1 MASLNFQAV
10 VMEFLNA
17 IPSGRVISKNI
28 SGGYVNILKQEF
40 EKGQVS
46 VDDLA
51 GKIIEALGRSGNIGS
66 LDYVDRQKLDEIIK
80 RANR

>member
-1 MASLNFQAV
+1 MARINFQSV
-10 VMEFLNA
+10 VAEFLDA
-17 IPSGRVISKNI
+17 LPSGRVISRNI
-28 SGGYVNILKQEF
+28 SGGYINILKQDF

-66 LDYVDRQKLDEIIK
+66 LDYTDRKKLDDIIK
-80 RANR
+80 KANR